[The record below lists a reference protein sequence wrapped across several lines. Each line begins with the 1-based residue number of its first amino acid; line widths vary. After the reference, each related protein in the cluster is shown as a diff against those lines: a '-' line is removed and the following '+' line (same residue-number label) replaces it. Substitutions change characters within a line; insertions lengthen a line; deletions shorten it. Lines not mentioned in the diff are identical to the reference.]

1 MFRVIR
7 EFRDKYNLQKV
18 YKAGDEFFSNEQKR
32 IKNLLERGLI
42 ERVEEPSLNSL
53 NSLTKKEIMQLLDEK
68 GIEYNA
74 KAKKEELIELLQGG
88 G

>member
-53 NSLTKKEIMQLLDEK
+53 TKKEIMQLLDEK

>member
-1 MFRVIR
+1 MEVH
-7 EFRDKYNLQKV
+7 
-18 YKAGDEFFSNEQKR
+18 KAGDEFFSNEQKR
-32 IKNLLERGLI
+32 IINLLERGLI
-42 ERVEEPSLNSL
+42 ERVEEPSL